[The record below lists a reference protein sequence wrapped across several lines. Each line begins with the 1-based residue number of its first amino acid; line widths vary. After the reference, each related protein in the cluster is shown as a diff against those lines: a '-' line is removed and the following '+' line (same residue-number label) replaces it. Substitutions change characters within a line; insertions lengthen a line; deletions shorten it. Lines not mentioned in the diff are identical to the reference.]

1 MLPYISCFCSAYG
14 KIHCLP
20 ELIYSFL
27 NQDYDGNKELV
38 ILNDLDKQHIIFDH
52 PEVTIINSKTR
63 ISPLGRKFNT
73 NISYCKYDI
82 VAVMEIDDIYLPNHL
97 SYAVTHMKN
106 DIYHCGNAWIW
117 TGKDSQ
123 LHHAGNYFHAT
134 HCYTKDLFNKI
145 GGYSEEIDN
154 TTLDI
159 DIIVKFQKLVGN
171 YSQSQSYRDISYI
184 YRWGVGGYHASG
196 WGTNINNLSELAQ
209 SSIEQR
215 IQFNEEPS
223 GDIFI
228 QPEWKQD
235 YSTLA
240 RKAVEQYV

>member
-1 MLPYISCFCSAYG
+1 MLPDVSCFCSAYG

-27 NQDYDGNKELV
+27 NQDYDGKKELV
-38 ILNDLDKQHIIFDH
+38 ILNDLDKQNIIFDH
-52 PEVTIINSKTR
+52 PEVTVINSKTR

-73 NISYCKYDI
+73 NINYCKYDI

-97 SYAVTHMKN
+97 SYAVSHMKN

-117 TGKDSQ
+117 TGKDRP
-123 LHHAGNYFHAT
+123 LHHSGNYFHAT
-134 HCYTKDLFNKI
+134 HCYTKDLFNKA

-154 TTLDI
+154 TTLDV

-171 YSQSQSYRDISYI
+171 YSQSQAYHDISYI

-196 WGTNINNLSELAQ
+196 GGTKINNLSDLALN
-209 SSIEQR
+209 SINHS
-215 IQFNEEPS
+215 INNNIEPT
-223 GDIFI
+223 GDIVI
-228 QPEWKQD
+228 TPRWNQD
-235 YSTLA
+235 YLDLA
-240 RKAVEQYV
+240 SEAIKKI